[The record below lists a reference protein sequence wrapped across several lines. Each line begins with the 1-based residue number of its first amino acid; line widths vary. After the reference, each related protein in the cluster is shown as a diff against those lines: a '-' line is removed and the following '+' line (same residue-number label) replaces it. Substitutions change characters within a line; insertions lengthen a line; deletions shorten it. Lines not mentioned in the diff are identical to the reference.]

1 MSMAA
6 FPLQRL
12 IATDRMACNAKKYT
26 TVLFSE
32 KVSVFL
38 HSVFLL
44 THFAQF

>member
-12 IATDRMACNAKKYT
+12 IATDRMACKAKKYT
-26 TVLFSE
+26 TVLFTE